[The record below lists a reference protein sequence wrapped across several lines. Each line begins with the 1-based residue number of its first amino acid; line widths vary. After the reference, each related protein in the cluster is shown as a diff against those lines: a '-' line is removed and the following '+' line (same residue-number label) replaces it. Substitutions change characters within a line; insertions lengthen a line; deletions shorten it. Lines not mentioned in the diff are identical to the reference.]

1 MLLNEKEKDQI
12 VNTVRTLKWVA
23 ILAIIFIAL
32 CLVFEPLIL
41 VAITG
46 VPLIIYNLVCK
57 KQRLN

>member
-41 VAITG
+41 VAIIG
-46 VPLIIYNLVCK
+46 VPLIIYNLVCE

>member
-41 VAITG
+41 VAIIG